1 MAILI
6 DEKKRVLVQ
15 GITGREGRARTRLMR
30 EYGTNVV
37 GGVTPGK
44 GGQSV
49 LGVPVFNTPQ
59 EAVNSLGNIDVS
71 VVFVPAAGV
80 KDAAISA
87 IEAGIKLAVLV
98 PDRVPV
104 WDAMEIA
111 AAAKAND
118 AMFLGPNTL
127 GALSPGKAVVGMIG
141 GRAESARQ
149 WFKPGVPKGVG
160 VISRSG
166 GMASSTGYYLGQAGV
181 RLSSIVHIGGDA
193 VIGIRLPDAALMFEA
208 DPLTEA
214 IVIFGE
220 IGSSQEEELSQLIAD
235 RKITKPVIAYI
246 GGKAAREGTRF
257 SHAGA
262 IIEGGRGTHAGKV
275 KALREAG
282 ATVVDAFGELPGA
295 VVAILEQIKGQSL
308 MSEADKKA
316 VWHSG
321 ITRIQPNK
329 VAVRGYDIAEL
340 MGHVSFGAAVYLIL
354 TGELPSP
361 AIARLM
367 DAILVSSIDHGATPP
382 SALSARNVAST
393 GATLSASVAAGIM
406 SINRHHGG
414 AIEDCARQLKAIAD
428 RAARDSISLEEAA
441 TRTLRTMSEAGE
453 RMSGFGHRVHT
464 KDPRTARL
472 FELARE
478 AGVDGVH
485 MQAARAVEKAFA
497 DAKKSLP
504 INVDGAIGAIL
515 ADLGMNPA
523 AFNGIFMIARTPG
536 LIAHVIEEQTREKP
550 TGPLSLRHAMRS
562 RPPSARTTCS
572 TSPAARPPT
581 LRRPCT
587 TRSRAITTRPTPGA
601 TSLRCLS
608 PSARPLP
615 ARANGK
621 IYVAGGFI
629 GGTSVTN
636 ALRIYDIATNTW
648 TSGANMPTSPGV
660 EAAAAA
666 VVNGKFYVMGGDD
679 FTNGLNTTFIY
690 DIATNTWTT
699 GATLPDSRTNTYGT
713 ASNGLIYVYGGVI
726 LPAFTTTDTLLRYDP
741 VANSWTNLG
750 SAGTAGLRQ
759 LRRHLAF
766 RHGPTADHRRRGLHW
781 CLHHRHPHL
790 HHQRRYVQRR
800 PGDDR
805 QPRRARAGHP
815 A

>member
-15 GITGREGRARTRLMR
+15 GITGREGRARTRLMC

-59 EAVNSLGNIDVS
+59 EAVDSLGNIDVS

-87 IEAGIKLAVLV
+87 IEAGIKLTVLV

-111 AAAKAND
+111 AAAKANN
-118 AMFLGPNTL
+118 ANFAGPNTL
-127 GALSPGKAVVGMIG
+127 GILSPGRAVVGMIG

-149 WFKPGVPKGVG
+149 WFKPGRPTGVG

-166 GMASSTGYYLGQAGV
+166 GMASSTGYSLGQAGV
-181 RLSSIVHIGGDA
+181 KISTIVHIGGDA
-193 VIGIRLPDAALMFEA
+193 VLGMRIPDVAMLFQN
-208 DPLTEA
+208 DPETDA

-220 IGSSQEEELSQLIAD
+220 IGSSQEEDLAELIAMQ
-235 RKITKPVIAYI
+235 KITKPVIAYI

-275 KALREAG
+275 KALRESD
-282 ATVVDAFGELPGA
+282 ATVVDAFGDLPGA
-295 VVAILEQIKGQSL
+295 VVEILNQSKGQSL

-321 ITRIQPNK
+321 ITRIEPNK

-340 MGHVSFGAAVYLIL
+340 MGRVSFGAAVYLIL

-361 AIARLM
+361 GVARLM

-382 SALSARNVAST
+382 SALSARTVAST
-393 GATLSASVAAGIM
+393 GATLSASVAAGVM

-428 RAARDSISLEEAA
+428 RATRDSISLEEAA

-478 AGVDGVH
+478 AGVDGAH
-485 MQAARAVEKAFA
+485 MRAARAVEKAFA
-497 DAKKSLP
+497 EAKKSLP

-515 ADLGMNPA
+515 ADLAMNPA
-523 AFNGIFMIARTPG
+523 AFNGIFIVARTPG
-536 LIAHVIEEQTREKP
+536 LIAHIIEEQTRERP
-550 TGPLSLRHAMRS
+550 MR
-562 RPPSARTTCS
+562 RIDPVNHGYDG
-572 TSPAARPPT
+572 PAART
-581 LRRPCT
+581 I
-587 TRSRAITTRPTPGA
+587 SRI
-601 TSLRCLS
+601 
-608 PSARPLP
+608 
-615 ARANGK
+615 
-621 IYVAGGFI
+621 
-629 GGTSVTN
+629 
-636 ALRIYDIATNTW
+636 
-648 TSGANMPTSPGV
+648 
-660 EAAAAA
+660 
-666 VVNGKFYVMGGDD
+666 
-679 FTNGLNTTFIY
+679 
-690 DIATNTWTT
+690 
-699 GATLPDSRTNTYGT
+699 
-713 ASNGLIYVYGGVI
+713 
-726 LPAFTTTDTLLRYDP
+726 
-741 VANSWTNLG
+741 
-750 SAGTAGLRQ
+750 
-759 LRRHLAF
+759 
-766 RHGPTADHRRRGLHW
+766 
-781 CLHHRHPHL
+781 
-790 HHQRRYVQRR
+790 
-800 PGDDR
+800 
-805 QPRRARAGHP
+805 
-815 A
+815 

>member
-37 GGVTPGK
+37 AGVTPGK

-59 EAVNSLGNIDVS
+59 EAVNSLGNIDIS
-71 VVFVPAAGV
+71 VLFVPAAGV
-80 KDAAISA
+80 KEAAISA
-87 IEAGIKLAVLV
+87 IDAGIKLTVLV

-111 AAAKAND
+111 AAAKANG

-149 WFKPGVPKGVG
+149 WFKPGTPKGVG

-181 RLSSIVHIGGDA
+181 RLSTILHIGGDA
-193 VIGIRLPDAALMFEA
+193 VLGIRIPDAALMFEA
-208 DPLTEA
+208 DPFTEA

-220 IGSSQEEELSQLIAD
+220 IGSSQEEELAQLIVD
-235 RKITKPVIAYI
+235 RKVTKPVIAYI

-282 ATVVDAFGELPGA
+282 ATVVDSFGELPDA
-295 VVAILEQIKGQSL
+295 VVEILKTMKGLSL

-316 VWHSG
+316 TWNTA
-321 ITRIQPNK
+321 ITRIEPNR
-329 VAVRGYDIAEL
+329 VGVRGYDIAEL
-340 MGHVSFGAAVYLIL
+340 MGRVSFGAAVYLIL

-367 DAILVSSIDHGATPP
+367 DAILVASIDHGATPP
-382 SALSARNVAST
+382 SALAARTVAST
-393 GATLSASVAAGIM
+393 GATLSAAVAAGIM

-428 RAARDSISLEEAA
+428 RATRESISLDEAA
-441 TRTLRTMSEAGE
+441 ARTLAAMRESGE
-453 RMSGFGHRVHT
+453 RMPGFGHRYHT

-478 AGVDGVH
+478 ADVDGVH
-485 MQAARAVEKAFA
+485 MKAARAVEKAFA
-497 DAKKSLP
+497 DAKKALP
-504 INVDGAIGAIL
+504 INVDGAIGAVL
-515 ADLGMNPA
+515 ADLGMNLA

-536 LIAHVIEEQTREKP
+536 LVTHAIEEQAREKP
-550 TGPLSLRHAMRS
+550 MRRIDPVNHGYDGP
-562 RPPSARTTCS
+562 PPRNM
-572 TSPAARPPT
+572 P
-581 LRRPCT
+581 
-587 TRSRAITTRPTPGA
+587 
-601 TSLRCLS
+601 
-608 PSARPLP
+608 
-615 ARANGK
+615 
-621 IYVAGGFI
+621 
-629 GGTSVTN
+629 GTS
-636 ALRIYDIATNTW
+636 
-648 TSGANMPTSPGV
+648 
-660 EAAAAA
+660 
-666 VVNGKFYVMGGDD
+666 
-679 FTNGLNTTFIY
+679 
-690 DIATNTWTT
+690 
-699 GATLPDSRTNTYGT
+699 
-713 ASNGLIYVYGGVI
+713 AS
-726 LPAFTTTDTLLRYDP
+726 
-741 VANSWTNLG
+741 
-750 SAGTAGLRQ
+750 
-759 LRRHLAF
+759 
-766 RHGPTADHRRRGLHW
+766 
-781 CLHHRHPHL
+781 
-790 HHQRRYVQRR
+790 
-800 PGDDR
+800 
-805 QPRRARAGHP
+805 
-815 A
+815 

>member
-44 GGQSV
+44 GGQDV
-49 LGVPVFNTPQ
+49 LGVPVFNTPE

-80 KDAAISA
+80 KEAAISA

-98 PDRVPV
+98 SDRVPV

-118 AMFLGPNTL
+118 ARFLGPNTL

-181 RLSSIVHIGGDA
+181 RLSTIMHIGGDA

-220 IGSSQEEELSQLIAD
+220 IGSSQEEELAQLIAD
-235 RKITKPVIAYI
+235 KKVTKPVVAYI

-282 ATVVDAFGELPGA
+282 ATVVDGFGELPEA
-295 VVAILEQIKGQSL
+295 VVTILKQIKGQSL

-316 VWHSG
+316 VWHSA

-340 MGHVSFGAAVYLIL
+340 MGRVSFGAAVYLIL
-354 TGELPSP
+354 TGEMPSP

-428 RAARDSISLEEAA
+428 RAANESISLEEAA

-478 AGVDGVH
+478 AGLDGVH

-536 LIAHVIEEQTREKP
+536 LIAHVIEEKTRERP
-550 TGPLSLRHAMRS
+550 MR
-562 RPPSARTTCS
+562 
-572 TSPAARPPT
+572 
-581 LRRPCT
+581 
-587 TRSRAITTRPTPGA
+587 
-601 TSLRCLS
+601 
-608 PSARPLP
+608 
-615 ARANGK
+615 
-621 IYVAGGFI
+621 
-629 GGTSVTN
+629 
-636 ALRIYDIATNTW
+636 RI
-648 TSGANMPTSPGV
+648 
-660 EAAAAA
+660 
-666 VVNGKFYVMGGDD
+666 
-679 FTNGLNTTFIY
+679 
-690 DIATNTWTT
+690 
-699 GATLPDSRTNTYGT
+699 
-713 ASNGLIYVYGGVI
+713 
-726 LPAFTTTDTLLRYDP
+726 DP
-741 VANSWTNLG
+741 VN
-750 SAGTAGLRQ
+750 
-759 LRRHLAF
+759 
-766 RHGPTADHRRRGLHW
+766 HGYDGP
-781 CLHHRHPHL
+781 P
-790 HHQRRYVQRR
+790 
-800 PGDDR
+800 
-805 QPRRARAGHP
+805 PRAVSETQ
-815 A
+815 

>member
-59 EAVNSLGNIDVS
+59 EAVNSLGDIDVS

-111 AAAKAND
+111 AAAKANG

-193 VIGIRLPDAALMFEA
+193 VIGIRLPDAALMFED

-282 ATVVDAFGELPGA
+282 ATVVDAFGELPAA
-295 VVAILEQIKGQSL
+295 VVTILKQIKGQSL

-321 ITRIQPNK
+321 ITRIQPNN

-361 AIARLM
+361 AVARLM

-382 SALSARNVAST
+382 SALTARTVAST
-393 GATLSASVAAGIM
+393 GATLSASVAAGVM

-428 RAARDSISLEEAA
+428 RAAHDSVSLEEAA

-472 FELARE
+472 LELAQE
-478 AGVDGVH
+478 AGVNGVH
-485 MQAARAVEKAFA
+485 MQAARAVEKAFT

-515 ADLGMNPA
+515 GDMGMNRA

-550 TGPLSLRHAMRS
+550 MRRIDPTNHGYDGP
-562 RPPSARTTCS
+562 
-572 TSPAARPPT
+572 
-581 LRRPCT
+581 
-587 TRSRAITTRPTPGA
+587 
-601 TSLRCLS
+601 
-608 PSARPLP
+608 P
-615 ARANGK
+615 AR
-621 IYVAGGFI
+621 
-629 GGTSVTN
+629 
-636 ALRIYDIATNTW
+636 
-648 TSGANMPTSPGV
+648 
-660 EAAAAA
+660 
-666 VVNGKFYVMGGDD
+666 
-679 FTNGLNTTFIY
+679 
-690 DIATNTWTT
+690 
-699 GATLPDSRTNTYGT
+699 
-713 ASNGLIYVYGGVI
+713 
-726 LPAFTTTDTLLRYDP
+726 
-741 VANSWTNLG
+741 
-750 SAGTAGLRQ
+750 
-759 LRRHLAF
+759 HL
-766 RHGPTADHRRRGLHW
+766 
-781 CLHHRHPHL
+781 
-790 HHQRRYVQRR
+790 
-800 PGDDR
+800 
-805 QPRRARAGHP
+805 
-815 A
+815 

>member
-6 DEKKRVLVQ
+6 DERKRVLVQ

-37 GGVTPGK
+37 AGVTPGK

-49 LGVPVFNTPQ
+49 LGVPVFNTPG
-59 EAVNSLGNIDVS
+59 EAVNSLGEIDVS

-80 KDAAISA
+80 KEAAISA
-87 IEAGIKLAVLV
+87 IDAGIKLAVLV

-104 WDAMEIA
+104 WDTMEIA
-111 AAAKAND
+111 AAAKANG

-127 GALSPGKAVVGMIG
+127 GVLSPGKGVVGMIG

-181 RLSSIVHIGGDA
+181 RISTIVHIGGDA

-214 IVIFGE
+214 IVISGE
-220 IGSSQEEELSQLIAD
+220 IGSSQEEELAQLIAAG
-235 RKITKPVIAYI
+235 KITKPVIAYI

-282 ATVVDAFGELPGA
+282 GTVVDAFGELPNA
-295 VVAILEQIKGQSL
+295 VVEILGKMKGESL

-316 VWHSG
+316 VWNTA
-321 ITRIQPNK
+321 ITRVEPNK

-340 MGHVSFGAAVYLIL
+340 MGRVSFGAAVYLIV
-354 TGELPSP
+354 TGELPSQ

-382 SALSARNVAST
+382 SALAARSVAST

-428 RAARDSISLEEAA
+428 RAARESISIDEAA
-441 TRTLRTMSEAGE
+441 ARTLATMREAGE
-453 RMSGFGHRVHT
+453 RMPGFGHRLHT

-478 AGVDGVH
+478 AGVNGVH
-485 MQAARAVEKAFA
+485 MQAASAVEKAFA
-497 DAKKSLP
+497 NAKKSLP

-515 ADLGMNPA
+515 ADLRINPA

-536 LIAHVIEEQTREKP
+536 LVAHVIEEQTREKP
-550 TGPLSLRHAMRS
+550 MRRIDPVNHGYDGP
-562 RPPSARTTCS
+562 
-572 TSPAARPPT
+572 
-581 LRRPCT
+581 
-587 TRSRAITTRPTPGA
+587 
-601 TSLRCLS
+601 
-608 PSARPLP
+608 P
-615 ARANGK
+615 ARK
-621 IYVAGGFI
+621 
-629 GGTSVTN
+629 
-636 ALRIYDIATNTW
+636 
-648 TSGANMPTSPGV
+648 
-660 EAAAAA
+660 
-666 VVNGKFYVMGGDD
+666 
-679 FTNGLNTTFIY
+679 
-690 DIATNTWTT
+690 
-699 GATLPDSRTNTYGT
+699 
-713 ASNGLIYVYGGVI
+713 
-726 LPAFTTTDTLLRYDP
+726 LL
-741 VANSWTNLG
+741 S
-750 SAGTAGLRQ
+750 
-759 LRRHLAF
+759 
-766 RHGPTADHRRRGLHW
+766 
-781 CLHHRHPHL
+781 
-790 HHQRRYVQRR
+790 
-800 PGDDR
+800 
-805 QPRRARAGHP
+805 
-815 A
+815 

>member
-6 DEKKRVLVQ
+6 DEKKRLLVQ

-37 GGVTPGK
+37 AGVTPGK
-44 GGQSV
+44 GGQTI
-49 LGVPVFNTPQ
+49 LGVPVFNTPR
-59 EAVNSLGNIDVS
+59 EAVNSLGEIDIS

-80 KDAAISA
+80 KSAAISA
-87 IEAGIKLAVLV
+87 IDAGIKLAVLV

-111 AAAKAND
+111 AAAKANG

-127 GALSPGKAVVGMIG
+127 GALSPGKGVVGMIG

-149 WFKPGVPKGVG
+149 WFKSGVPKGVG

-181 RLSSIVHIGGDA
+181 RISTIVHIGGDA
-193 VIGIRLPDAALMFEA
+193 VIGIRLPDAALMFET

-220 IGSSQEEELSQLIAD
+220 IGSSQEEELAQLIAD
-235 RKITKPVIAYI
+235 RKVTKPVIAYI

-282 ATVVDAFGELPGA
+282 ATVVDAFGDLPGA
-295 VVAILEQIKGQSL
+295 VVEILKRMKGESL
-308 MSEADKKA
+308 MSDVDKNA
-316 VWHSG
+316 VWNTA
-321 ITRIQPNK
+321 ITRVEPNR
-329 VAVRGYDIAEL
+329 VAVRGYNIAEL
-340 MGHVSFGAAVYLIL
+340 MGRVSFGAAVHLIL

-361 AIARLM
+361 HVARLM

-382 SALSARNVAST
+382 SALAARTVAST

-428 RAARDSISLEEAA
+428 RAARESISMDETA
-441 TRTLRTMSEAGE
+441 TRTIASMAERGE
-453 RMSGFGHRVHT
+453 RVPGFGHRLHA

-472 FELARE
+472 FELARQ

-515 ADLGMNPA
+515 ADLGMNLA

-536 LIAHVIEEQTREKP
+536 LVAHVIEEQTREKP
-550 TGPLSLRHAMRS
+550 MRRIDPVNHGYDGPSPRSLVG
-562 RPPSARTTCS
+562 
-572 TSPAARPPT
+572 TSP
-581 LRRPCT
+581 
-587 TRSRAITTRPTPGA
+587 S
-601 TSLRCLS
+601 
-608 PSARPLP
+608 
-615 ARANGK
+615 
-621 IYVAGGFI
+621 
-629 GGTSVTN
+629 
-636 ALRIYDIATNTW
+636 
-648 TSGANMPTSPGV
+648 
-660 EAAAAA
+660 
-666 VVNGKFYVMGGDD
+666 
-679 FTNGLNTTFIY
+679 
-690 DIATNTWTT
+690 
-699 GATLPDSRTNTYGT
+699 
-713 ASNGLIYVYGGVI
+713 
-726 LPAFTTTDTLLRYDP
+726 
-741 VANSWTNLG
+741 
-750 SAGTAGLRQ
+750 
-759 LRRHLAF
+759 
-766 RHGPTADHRRRGLHW
+766 
-781 CLHHRHPHL
+781 
-790 HHQRRYVQRR
+790 
-800 PGDDR
+800 
-805 QPRRARAGHP
+805 
-815 A
+815 